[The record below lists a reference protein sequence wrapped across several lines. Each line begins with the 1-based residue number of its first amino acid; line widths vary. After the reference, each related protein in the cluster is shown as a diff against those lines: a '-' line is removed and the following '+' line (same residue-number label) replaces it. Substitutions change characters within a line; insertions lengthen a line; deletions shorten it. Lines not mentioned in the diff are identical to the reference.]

1 MASDMACCD
10 WLRHPGNDVQFHLVV
25 VIRYKSAERSHVQ
38 LQFHPDFQREK
49 VRKSAPQPL
58 IQHQTVGLSKF
69 DANWH
74 QVGLTPNIQFLV
86 SVSAGLSKYPGL
98 SPKF

>member
-10 WLRHPGNDVQFHLVV
+10 WLRHPGNDVQLHLVLV
-25 VIRYKSAERSHVQ
+25 VRYKSAERSHVQ

-49 VRKSAPQPL
+49 VRKPAPQPL
-58 IQHQTVGLSKF
+58 VRHQTVGLSKF
-69 DANWH
+69 DANWR
-74 QVGLTPNIQFLV
+74 QVNLSPNIQFLV
-86 SVSAGLSKYPGL
+86 GVSAGLPNYPSL

>member
-1 MASDMACCD
+1 MACCD
-10 WLRHPGNDVQFHLVV
+10 WLRHPGNDVQLHLVV
-25 VIRYKSAERSHVQ
+25 VVRYKSTERSHVQ

-58 IQHQTVGLSKF
+58 IQRQTVSLSKF

-86 SVSAGLSKYPGL
+86 GVSAGLSNFLGL
-98 SPKF
+98 SPKS